1 MGGCS
6 ISSFHAILCVILP
19 CLHDRSPLCD
29 IFSYLFCSISCF
41 PRFCIPQW
49 VIFTWDCTQR
59 NVQKLWRTLQHTA
72 GMATMIISFFTAS
85 SKASW
90 YRQEILWEMAPEGN
104 LFGAGSLRMNFT
116 RGLSFFFFFFDKHL
130 ALGCKWAEQTKFHI
144 IQTQLGKELSRL
156 ELNPSLKFQL
166 ELAHRLTRAHHVNN
180 KLTPTMKHPIPSINL
195 LN

>member
-6 ISSFHAILCVILP
+6 ISSLHAILCITLP
-19 CLHDRSPLCD
+19 CLHERFPLCD
-29 IFSYLFCSISCF
+29 MFSYLFCSISFC
-41 PRFCIPQW
+41 PRLCIPQW

-104 LFGAGSLRMNFT
+104 LFGAGSLRMSFT
-116 RGLSFFFFFFDKHL
+116 RGLSFFFFFDKHL
-130 ALGCKWAEQTKFHI
+130 ALGCKWAEPKPSFTLFR
-144 IQTQLGKELSRL
+144 LSLVRNYPGLSSIWASNSSSSWLTGWL
-156 ELNPSLKFQL
+156 EL
-166 ELAHRLTRAHHVNN
+166 
-180 KLTPTMKHPIPSINL
+180 TMWTTN
-195 LN
+195 

>member
-116 RGLSFFFFFFDKHL
+116 RGLSFFFFWQAFSI
-130 ALGCKWAEQTKFHI
+130 GVQMSWAKPSFTLFR
-144 IQTQLGKELSRL
+144 LSLVRNYPGLSSIRASNSSLSWLTVWL
-156 ELNPSLKFQL
+156 EL
-166 ELAHRLTRAHHVNN
+166 
-180 KLTPTMKHPIPSINL
+180 TMWTTN
-195 LN
+195 